1 METIYDWNWGAAEKD
16 FKRAIEQNPNEAMAH
31 WGYAF
36 LLTALRRHNEAIT
49 EARRA
54 VEVAPLDLTV
64 RIALVEQFE
73 MARQYANAI
82 SECKRILE
90 IDPQFARA
98 YSDLTTLYEESRRY
112 SEAFASYE
120 KYLELSGAA
129 PDKIKRVRGA
139 YDQGGMR
146 AVHRATL
153 NDDLRMASLAGE
165 YAVLGDVDSAFEYLE
180 RAYAE
185 RDGDLTW
192 LQADP
197 AFDSLRSDPRYADLL
212 RRMGLPQ

>member
-90 IDPQFARA
+90 IDPQ
-98 YSDLTTLYEESRRY
+98 
-112 SEAFASYE
+112 
-120 KYLELSGAA
+120 
-129 PDKIKRVRGA
+129 
-139 YDQGGMR
+139 
-146 AVHRATL
+146 
-153 NDDLRMASLAGE
+153 
-165 YAVLGDVDSAFEYLE
+165 
-180 RAYAE
+180 
-185 RDGDLTW
+185 
-192 LQADP
+192 
-197 AFDSLRSDPRYADLL
+197 
-212 RRMGLPQ
+212 

>member
-1 METIYDWNWGAAEKD
+1 VETIYDWNWGAAEKD

-64 RIALVEQFE
+64 RIEQFE

-120 KYLELSGAA
+120 KYLELSG
-129 PDKIKRVRGA
+129 GA